1 MARIILPP
9 ILAWQEDIMPTIYI
23 NPYIHGGAAGAS
35 TTLYTVTTT
44 GAQTHN
50 IASLGVSA
58 ATTVYWGDGNSDIYT
73 GTAARSHAYAG
84 AGTWVVSVDEPLYVT
99 TLNLNDNKITL
110 NSADVA
116 AMANVIDF
124 RVYSLKAGTFD
135 SADVSAWRP
144 SSFHLHS
151 MPTGYAGTF
160 DSADVSAWR
169 PAYFHLYS
177 MPTGY
182 AGTFDSAD
190 VSAWRPAYF
199 YLHSMPTGYAGTFDS
214 ADVSAWRPAVFQLH
228 VMPAGYAGTFDSADV
243 SAWQPAYFYLHS
255 MPTGYAGTFDSADV
269 SAWQPAY
276 FYLHSMPTGYA
287 GTFDSADVS
296 AWRPAV
302 FRLHVMPAGYAGTFD
317 SADVSAWQP
326 AYFYLYS
333 MPTGYAGTFD
343 SADVSAWRPSSFHL
357 YSMPTG
363 YAGTFDSAD
372 VSAWRP
378 AYFYLHS
385 MPAGYAIT
393 AGGGFANWSTTVNF
407 YVQNNGLTA
416 GTVDAILWELYQAS
430 TVPRTASGGTINIS
444 DSNAA
449 PSGTYQAATS
459 CPVTVATPGKEI
471 AHELKNDG
479 CAVGFNKWTTV
490 TTS

>member
-1 MARIILPP
+1 
-9 ILAWQEDIMPTIYI
+9 MPTIYI

-135 SADVSAWRP
+135 SADVSAW
-144 SSFHLHS
+144 
-151 MPTGYAGTF
+151 
-160 DSADVSAWR
+160 
-169 PAYFHLYS
+169 
-177 MPTGY
+177 
-182 AGTFDSAD
+182 
-190 VSAWRPAYF
+190 
-199 YLHSMPTGYAGTFDS
+199 
-214 ADVSAWRPAVFQLH
+214 
-228 VMPAGYAGTFDSADV
+228 
-243 SAWQPAYFYLHS
+243 QPAYFY
-255 MPTGYAGTFDSADV
+255 
-269 SAWQPAY
+269 
-276 FYLHSMPTGYA
+276 
-287 GTFDSADVS
+287 
-296 AWRPAV
+296 
-302 FRLHVMPAGYAGTFD
+302 
-317 SADVSAWQP
+317 
-326 AYFYLYS
+326 
-333 MPTGYAGTFD
+333 
-343 SADVSAWRPSSFHL
+343 L

>member
-1 MARIILPP
+1 
-9 ILAWQEDIMPTIYI
+9 MPTIYI

-151 MPTGYAGTF
+151 MPAGYAGTF
-160 DSADVSAWR
+160 NSADVSAWR
-169 PAYFHLYS
+169 P
-177 MPTGY
+177 
-182 AGTFDSAD
+182 SA
-190 VSAWRPAYF
+190 F
-199 YLHSMPTGYAGTFDS
+199 L
-214 ADVSAWRPAVFQLH
+214 LH

-243 SAWQPAYFYLHS
+243 SAWQ
-255 MPTGYAGTFDSADV
+255 
-269 SAWQPAY
+269 
-276 FYLHSMPTGYA
+276 
-287 GTFDSADVS
+287 
-296 AWRPAV
+296 
-302 FRLHVMPAGYAGTFD
+302 
-317 SADVSAWQP
+317 
-326 AYFYLYS
+326 
-333 MPTGYAGTFD
+333 
-343 SADVSAWRPSSFHL
+343 
-357 YSMPTG
+357 
-363 YAGTFDSAD
+363 
-372 VSAWRP
+372 P

>member
-1 MARIILPP
+1 M
-9 ILAWQEDIMPTIYI
+9 
-23 NPYIHGGAAGAS
+23 NPLWLNAVRAAAGAVPS
-35 TTLYTVTTT
+35 GTPLYTVTTT

-144 SSFHLHS
+144 AVF
-151 MPTGYAGTF
+151 Y
-160 DSADVSAWR
+160 
-169 PAYFHLYS
+169 LYS

-190 VSAWRPAYF
+190 VSAWRPSSF
-199 YLHSMPTGYAGTFDS
+199 HLHS
-214 ADVSAWRPAVFQLH
+214 
-228 VMPAGYAGTFDSADV
+228 MPAGYAGTFNSADV

-269 SAWQPAY
+269 SAWQ
-276 FYLHSMPTGYA
+276 
-287 GTFDSADVS
+287 
-296 AWRPAV
+296 
-302 FRLHVMPAGYAGTFD
+302 
-317 SADVSAWQP
+317 
-326 AYFYLYS
+326 
-333 MPTGYAGTFD
+333 
-343 SADVSAWRPSSFHL
+343 
-357 YSMPTG
+357 
-363 YAGTFDSAD
+363 
-372 VSAWRP
+372 P

>member
-1 MARIILPP
+1 MFPSLYGVVSQGTAVPS
-9 ILAWQEDIMPTIYI
+9 
-23 NPYIHGGAAGAS
+23 G

-169 PAYFHLYS
+169 PGDFRMYS

-190 VSAWRPAYF
+190 VSAWRPA
-199 YLHSMPTGYAGTFDS
+199 A
-214 ADVSAWRPAVFQLH
+214 
-228 VMPAGYAGTFDSADV
+228 
-243 SAWQPAYFYLHS
+243 
-255 MPTGYAGTFDSADV
+255 
-269 SAWQPAY
+269 
-276 FYLHSMPTGYA
+276 
-287 GTFDSADVS
+287 
-296 AWRPAV
+296 

-357 YSMPTG
+357 Y
-363 YAGTFDSAD
+363 
-372 VSAWRP
+372 
-378 AYFYLHS
+378 S

>member
-1 MARIILPP
+1 MFPSLYGVVSQGTAVPS
-9 ILAWQEDIMPTIYI
+9 
-23 NPYIHGGAAGAS
+23 G

-58 ATTVYWGDGNSDIYT
+58 AVTVYWGDGNSDIYT

-99 TLNLNDNKITL
+99 TLSLSDNKITL
-110 NSADVA
+110 NSSEIA
-116 AMANVIDF
+116 AISNVNDF
-124 RVYSLKAGTFD
+124 RAISLKAGTFD

-144 SSFHLHS
+144 NVF
-151 MPTGYAGTF
+151 Y
-160 DSADVSAWR
+160 
-169 PAYFHLYS
+169 LYS
-177 MPTGY
+177 
-182 AGTFDSAD
+182 
-190 VSAWRPAYF
+190 
-199 YLHSMPTGYAGTFDS
+199 
-214 ADVSAWRPAVFQLH
+214 
-228 VMPAGYAGTFDSADV
+228 MPAGYAGTFDSADV
-243 SAWQPAYFYLHS
+243 SAWRPGYFQ
-255 MPTGYAGTFDSADV
+255 M
-269 SAWQPAY
+269 
-276 FYLHSMPTGYA
+276 
-287 GTFDSADVS
+287 
-296 AWRPAV
+296 
-302 FRLHVMPAGYAGTFD
+302 
-317 SADVSAWQP
+317 
-326 AYFYLYS
+326 YS
-333 MPTGYAGTFD
+333 MPA
-343 SADVSAWRPSSFHL
+343 
-357 YSMPTG
+357 G

>member
-1 MARIILPP
+1 MFPSLYGVVSQGTAVPS
-9 ILAWQEDIMPTIYI
+9 
-23 NPYIHGGAAGAS
+23 G

-58 ATTVYWGDGNSDIYT
+58 AVTVYWGDGNSDIYT

-99 TLNLNDNKITL
+99 TLSLSDNKITL
-110 NSADVA
+110 NSSEIA
-116 AMANVIDF
+116 AISNVNDF
-124 RVYSLKAGTFD
+124 RAISLKAGTFD

-144 SSFHLHS
+144 S
-151 MPTGYAGTF
+151 
-160 DSADVSAWR
+160 
-169 PAYFHLYS
+169 
-177 MPTGY
+177 
-182 AGTFDSAD
+182 
-190 VSAWRPAYF
+190 YF
-199 YLHSMPTGYAGTFDS
+199 YLYS
-214 ADVSAWRPAVFQLH
+214 
-228 VMPAGYAGTFDSADV
+228 MPAGYAGTFDSADV
-243 SAWQPAYFYLHS
+243 
-255 MPTGYAGTFDSADV
+255 V
-269 SAWQPAY
+269 
-276 FYLHSMPTGYA
+276 
-287 GTFDSADVS
+287 
-296 AWRPAV
+296 AWRPIG
-302 FRLHVMPAGYAGTFD
+302 FHLHSMPAGYAGTFD
-317 SADVSAWQP
+317 S
-326 AYFYLYS
+326 
-333 MPTGYAGTFD
+333 T
-343 SADVSAWRPSSFHL
+343 DVSAWRPSYFFLH
-357 YSMPTG
+357 SMPAG

>member
-1 MARIILPP
+1 
-9 ILAWQEDIMPTIYI
+9 MPTIYI

-135 SADVSAWRP
+135 SADVSAW
-144 SSFHLHS
+144 
-151 MPTGYAGTF
+151 
-160 DSADVSAWR
+160 
-169 PAYFHLYS
+169 
-177 MPTGY
+177 
-182 AGTFDSAD
+182 
-190 VSAWRPAYF
+190 
-199 YLHSMPTGYAGTFDS
+199 
-214 ADVSAWRPAVFQLH
+214 Q
-228 VMPAGYAGTFDSADV
+228 
-243 SAWQPAYFYLHS
+243 
-255 MPTGYAGTFDSADV
+255 
-269 SAWQPAY
+269 
-276 FYLHSMPTGYA
+276 
-287 GTFDSADVS
+287 
-296 AWRPAV
+296 
-302 FRLHVMPAGYAGTFD
+302 
-317 SADVSAWQP
+317 
-326 AYFYLYS
+326 
-333 MPTGYAGTFD
+333 
-343 SADVSAWRPSSFHL
+343 
-357 YSMPTG
+357 
-363 YAGTFDSAD
+363 
-372 VSAWRP
+372 P

>member
-1 MARIILPP
+1 MFPSLYGVVSQGTAVPS
-9 ILAWQEDIMPTIYI
+9 
-23 NPYIHGGAAGAS
+23 G

-58 ATTVYWGDGNSDIYT
+58 AVTVYWGDGNSDIYT

-169 PAYFHLYS
+169 P
-177 MPTGY
+177 G
-182 AGTFDSAD
+182 D
-190 VSAWRPAYF
+190 
-199 YLHSMPTGYAGTFDS
+199 
-214 ADVSAWRPAVFQLH
+214 
-228 VMPAGYAGTFDSADV
+228 
-243 SAWQPAYFYLHS
+243 
-255 MPTGYAGTFDSADV
+255 
-269 SAWQPAY
+269 
-276 FYLHSMPTGYA
+276 
-287 GTFDSADVS
+287 
-296 AWRPAV
+296 
-302 FRLHVMPAGYAGTFD
+302 FR
-317 SADVSAWQP
+317 
-326 AYFYLYS
+326 LYS

-343 SADVSAWRPSSFHL
+343 SADVSAWRPSGFH
-357 YSMPTG
+357 
-363 YAGTFDSAD
+363 
-372 VSAWRP
+372 
-378 AYFYLHS
+378 LHS

>member
-1 MARIILPP
+1 
-9 ILAWQEDIMPTIYI
+9 MPTIYI

-151 MPTGYAGTF
+151 MP
-160 DSADVSAWR
+160 
-169 PAYFHLYS
+169 
-177 MPTGY
+177 
-182 AGTFDSAD
+182 
-190 VSAWRPAYF
+190 
-199 YLHSMPTGYAGTFDS
+199 
-214 ADVSAWRPAVFQLH
+214 
-228 VMPAGYAGTFDSADV
+228 AGYAGTFNSADV

-276 FYLHSMPTGYA
+276 FY
-287 GTFDSADVS
+287 
-296 AWRPAV
+296 
-302 FRLHVMPAGYAGTFD
+302 
-317 SADVSAWQP
+317 
-326 AYFYLYS
+326 
-333 MPTGYAGTFD
+333 
-343 SADVSAWRPSSFHL
+343 L

>member
-1 MARIILPP
+1 
-9 ILAWQEDIMPTIYI
+9 MPTIYI

-169 PAYFHLYS
+169 P
-177 MPTGY
+177 G
-182 AGTFDSAD
+182 D
-190 VSAWRPAYF
+190 
-199 YLHSMPTGYAGTFDS
+199 
-214 ADVSAWRPAVFQLH
+214 
-228 VMPAGYAGTFDSADV
+228 
-243 SAWQPAYFYLHS
+243 
-255 MPTGYAGTFDSADV
+255 
-269 SAWQPAY
+269 
-276 FYLHSMPTGYA
+276 
-287 GTFDSADVS
+287 
-296 AWRPAV
+296 
-302 FRLHVMPAGYAGTFD
+302 FRM
-317 SADVSAWQP
+317 
-326 AYFYLYS
+326 
-333 MPTGYAGTFD
+333 
-343 SADVSAWRPSSFHL
+343 

>member
-1 MARIILPP
+1 
-9 ILAWQEDIMPTIYI
+9 MPTIYI

-144 SSFHLHS
+144 
-151 MPTGYAGTF
+151 
-160 DSADVSAWR
+160 
-169 PAYFHLYS
+169 
-177 MPTGY
+177 
-182 AGTFDSAD
+182 
-190 VSAWRPAYF
+190 
-199 YLHSMPTGYAGTFDS
+199 
-214 ADVSAWRPAVFQLH
+214 AVFQLH

-243 SAWQPAYFYLHS
+243 SAWQPAYFY
-255 MPTGYAGTFDSADV
+255 
-269 SAWQPAY
+269 
-276 FYLHSMPTGYA
+276 
-287 GTFDSADVS
+287 
-296 AWRPAV
+296 
-302 FRLHVMPAGYAGTFD
+302 
-317 SADVSAWQP
+317 
-326 AYFYLYS
+326 
-333 MPTGYAGTFD
+333 
-343 SADVSAWRPSSFHL
+343 L